1 MVFSFSVY
9 AAGEVEYVWLTVSN
23 AMSGEP
29 IEGVSITVDQAY
41 IGETGPLGRILIPEG
56 THGQLLA
63 LYHTS
68 YDAGYYSRKELQ
80 VRD

>member
-41 IGETGPLGRILIPEG
+41 IGETGPLGRKRRI
-56 THGQLLA
+56 
-63 LYHTS
+63 
-68 YDAGYYSRKELQ
+68 ELRQ
-80 VRD
+80 QHDPPSFI